1 MMLKLGGL
9 AINLTTETRRKQ
21 MFTLYSLCKPSM
33 HIYPSKEDIGRRL
46 ISP

>member
-1 MMLKLGGL
+1 MTLKLGGL
-9 AINLTTETRRKQ
+9 AINLTTETRKQ
-21 MFTLYSLCKPSM
+21 MFILYSLCKPSM